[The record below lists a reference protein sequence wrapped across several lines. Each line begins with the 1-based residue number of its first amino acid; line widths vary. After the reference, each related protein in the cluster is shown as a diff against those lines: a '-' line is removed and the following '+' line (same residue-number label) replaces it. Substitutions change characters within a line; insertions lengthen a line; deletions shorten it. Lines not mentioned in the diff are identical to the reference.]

1 MGMMWTTVGLIA
13 GLSTFAYVEL
23 AKRYRL
29 DWRAWTGL
37 ILGEFLILFCIAW
50 SVASVAE
57 GVPRSASMGLIVFGG
72 SGLVV
77 MILTWRFV
85 IQPTQQR
92 SASASSPTQGQSK
105 DTATSPPSN
114 DGAADATSD
123 NQPGSTRRAFFGESL
138 LHAFGW
144 KKAAAGGAALAA
156 AGLGTYAAI
165 RSKGIPLDHVLNE
178 MTDEYKSF
186 DNRNCIQT
194 FCISKELQ
202 EKYAERVDAWEARAK
217 RDGKDFT
224 VATSNELAVQGKISD
239 RPGYTQLDYALRS
252 GGWLTSRKSGPAA
265 TPDSGARSWDQSDV
279 ADQKWEFDSQ
289 QEAAKAIKRAAE
301 LYGAAA
307 CGITRRDKRFDY
319 DPIYDP
325 INEKELTWEN
335 DFPFEPKTVI
345 VCLIEQDYVAMSAA
359 PTAISDATV
368 GQGYSEMD
376 VVASHLAQFIRLLG
390 YHAVASGNDLGLSTA
405 YAVSAGLGELARAG
419 WMIAAGFGPNV
430 RICKVYTDFELIE
443 YDRPRDFGITNFC
456 LHCKRCA
463 DACPPQS
470 ITHEDH
476 SSFEATYEGADDP
489 NYAFANQK
497 GVKKW
502 QNDTLKCYEFWVEGG
517 TGCSSCVAAC
527 PYNKP
532 DFWHHD
538 FVEATNI
545 ITPGPL
551 HQFNKEMD
559 KVFGYGSVNDPK
571 KVDEF
576 WNS

>member
-1 MGMMWTTVGLIA
+1 MGMMWTTVGLVA
-13 GLSTFAYVEL
+13 GLSVFVYVEL
-23 AKRYRL
+23 AKRFRL

-57 GVPRSASMGLIVFGG
+57 GVPRSASMGLIMFGG
-72 SGLVV
+72 TALIA
-77 MILTWRFV
+77 MILTWRLLIEPAQKPTAASHV
-85 IQPTQQR
+85 VTGSQPKET
-92 SASASSPTQGQSK
+92 AA
-105 DTATSPPSN
+105 ATSESE
-114 DGAADATSD
+114 DATAAS
-123 NQPGSTRRAFFGESL
+123 QSGSTRRAFFGESVL
-138 LHAFGW
+138 RAIGW

-165 RSKGIPLDHVLNE
+165 RSKGIPLDQVPNE
-178 MTDEYKSF
+178 MTDDYKSF

-194 FCISKELQ
+194 FCISEELQ
-202 EKYAERVDAWEARAK
+202 EMYPERVKAWEARAK

-224 VATSNELAVQGKISD
+224 VATSHALSIKGKMSD
-239 RPGYTQLDYALRS
+239 QPGYTQLDYALRS
-252 GGWLTSRKSGPAA
+252 GGWLTSRSSGPAA
-265 TPDSGARSWDQSDV
+265 MPDSGARSWDQSDV
-279 ADQKWEFDSQ
+279 AQQQWRFDSQ
-289 QEAAKAIKRAAE
+289 QDAAKAIKRAAE

-307 CGITRRDKRFDY
+307 CGITRRDRRFDY

-325 INEKELTWEN
+325 INEKELTWDD

-345 VCLIEQDYVAMSAA
+345 VCLIEQDYIAMSAA
-359 PTAISDATV
+359 PTAVADATV

-376 VVASHLAQFIRLLG
+376 VVASHLAHFIRLLG

-405 YAVSAGLGELARAG
+405 YAASAGLGELARAG
-419 WMIAAGFGPNV
+419 WLIAAGFGPNV
-430 RICKVYTDFELIE
+430 RICKVYTDFDFVE
-443 YDRPRDFGITNFC
+443 YDPPRDFGITNFC
-456 LHCKRCA
+456 IHCKRCA

-476 SSFEATYEGADDP
+476 PSFEATYEGADDP
-489 NYAFANQK
+489 NYAFANHK
-497 GVKKW
+497 GVRKW
-502 QNDTLKCYEFWVEGG
+502 QNDTLKCFEYWVEGG

-571 KVDEF
+571 KVEQF
-576 WNS
+576 WKS